1 MIVDYSAVVKAEV
14 EVRFEI
20 AVADFGPGLGET
32 LRSRSDGP
40 SDGQEK
46 RNDNNS
52 GSRHV

>member
-40 SDGQEK
+40 SDGEENG
-46 RNDNNS
+46 NDDDD
-52 GSRHV
+52 SRS